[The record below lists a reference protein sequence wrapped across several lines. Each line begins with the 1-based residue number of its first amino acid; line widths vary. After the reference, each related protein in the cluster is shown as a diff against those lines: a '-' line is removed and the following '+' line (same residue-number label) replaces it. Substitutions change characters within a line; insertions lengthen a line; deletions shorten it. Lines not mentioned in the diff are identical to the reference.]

1 MTRIIDAIRS
11 RGEVAA
17 DAVAAV
23 GLTLFGWLQIATVPL
38 FFRRPVPPGPAPGT
52 GAGPGIDP
60 NRGPFFIKDTLA
72 GPLDYV
78 LIAACFLP
86 LTLRRRYPLIVLGIV
101 TLASAFF
108 DRFQHPPTITF
119 LAPLIALYT
128 VGTLRDRKTLVISGV
143 LAAGV
148 TVALTMPPF
157 SDVRFFADIM
167 RTVSMFAVA
176 AALGVAVSNQRAY
189 VAEVEARLEESERTR
204 EEEARR
210 RVDEERLRIAREL
223 HDITA
228 HSLSIIAVQAGAAER
243 VILRDPGS
251 AAHAL
256 VTIRETASRS
266 LDELR
271 SLVGV
276 LRGAEDDPAAARA
289 PREPQPSL
297 LGLPDLVSS
306 AEAASIRVVLDVSPD
321 LGELP
326 AFVDLSAFRIV
337 QEALTN
343 VVRHAEAT
351 EVFVR
356 IAPENGS
363 LSISVEDNGRGVE
376 GEAEGRGHG
385 ISGMRERVAALDG
398 EFEAGP
404 KAGGGFRVFAR
415 LPVNRR
421 VSGRE

>member
-1 MTRIIDAIRS
+1 MSRVAESIRS
-11 RGEVAA
+11 RGQLAVDALV
-17 DAVAAV
+17 AVA
-23 GLTLFGWLQIATVPL
+23 LTLFSWLQIAALPL
-38 FFRRPVPPGPAPGT
+38 FFRRPVREGPALRG
-52 GAGPGIDP
+52 GARIDP
-60 NRGPFFIKDTLA
+60 GRGPFFIKDTLA

-78 LIAACFLP
+78 LIAVCFLP
-86 LTLRRRYPLIVLGIV
+86 LVLRRRFPLTVLAVV
-101 TLASAFF
+101 TLAAGVF

-128 VGTLRDRKTLVISGV
+128 VGTLRDRRTLAIAGMLAAAVTLV
-143 LAAGV
+143 
-148 TVALTMPPF
+148 LTLPATT
-157 SDVRFFADIM
+157 DVRFFTEAM
-167 RTVSMFAVA
+167 RIVSMFAVA

-243 VILRDPGS
+243 VLLRDPGS

-256 VTIRETASRS
+256 VNIRETASRS

-276 LRGAEDDPAAARA
+276 LRDAGDDAAVARA

-297 LGLPDLVSS
+297 LGLPDLVRTVED
-306 AEAASIRVVLDVSPD
+306 AGIKVDLQVSDD

-326 AFVDLSAFRIV
+326 AFVDLSAYRIV

-343 VVRHAEAT
+343 VVRHSEAT
-351 EVFVR
+351 EARVV
-356 IAPENGS
+356 IEWDGGT
-363 LSISVEDNGRGVE
+363 LVMSIEDNGRGAEDEV
-376 GEAEGRGHG
+376 EGRGHG
-385 ISGMRERVAALDG
+385 ISGMRERAIALDG
-398 EFEAGP
+398 SFEVGP
-404 KAGGGFRVFAR
+404 GPEGGFRVLAR
-415 LPVNRR
+415 VPVTRR
-421 VSGRE
+421 GMSRE